1 MLYFDNAATT
11 FPKPP
16 EVLRAVNGS
25 FRNFGANPGRSG
37 YPMSMDTAREVYRA
51 RSAAGEFFGAPPEN
65 VIFTRNCTE
74 SLNLVIL
81 SMLKE
86 GGHCVISDLEHNSV
100 LRPVYALSRGGNV
113 SFDCAEVPLSE
124 PEAAVESYRNLIRP
138 DTKLVVATG
147 ASNVFGTLLPVK
159 KIAALCAEYGIPFLL
174 DAAQVA
180 GSEEISLADGYN
192 FIAAPGHKGLLGP
205 MGTGLLILKG
215 DVLPDPLMYGGTGS
229 QSLMA
234 GQPDELPERYESGTL
249 NVPGILGLGAGVN
262 WVKRTGRDTIRKR
275 EMEIAEYLYDALSE
289 MERIDL
295 FAPGPA
301 PGKSTPV
308 LSFAI
313 EGKTGEETSALL
325 MRQGIASRG
334 GFHCAALAHRKMG
347 TDDRGTCRLSVG
359 PMNRLS
365 EAESAVRKIYAIIKS
380 L

>member
-25 FRNFGANPGRSG
+25 FRYFGANPGRSG
-37 YPMSMDTAREVYRA
+37 YPMSMDTAREVYRV

-81 SMLKE
+81 SMLKK

-100 LRPVYALSRGGNV
+100 LRPVYARSREGDV
-113 SFDCAEVPLSE
+113 HFDCAEVPLSE

-138 DTKLVVATG
+138 DTKLIVATG

-159 KIAALCAEYGIPFLL
+159 EIAALSAEYDIPFLL

-180 GSEEISLADGYN
+180 GTEDISLADGYD
-192 FIAAPGHKGLLGP
+192 FVAAPGHKGLMGP

-215 DVLPDPLMYGGTGS
+215 NVLPEPLLYGGTGS
-229 QSLMA
+229 QSLMP
-234 GQPDELPERYESGTL
+234 GQPDEPPERYESGTL
-249 NVPGILGLGAGVN
+249 NVPGILGLGAGIG
-262 WVKRTGRDTIRKR
+262 WVKRMGRDAIRKR
-275 EMEIAEYLYDALSE
+275 EMEIVQSLYDALCE
-289 MERIDL
+289 MEHIDL
-295 FAPGPA
+295 FAPRPEL
-301 PGKSTPV
+301 GKSAPV
-308 LSFAI
+308 LSFAM

-325 MRQGIASRG
+325 AKQGIASRG

-359 PMNRLS
+359 PMNHIY
-365 EAESAVRKIYAIIKS
+365 EAESALRKIRMIIKS

>member
-16 EVLRAVNGS
+16 EVLRAVSGS

-100 LRPVYALSRGGNV
+100 LRPIYALSRNGNV
-113 SFDCAEVPLSE
+113 SFDCAEVPFSE

-138 DTKLVVATG
+138 DTKLIVATG

-180 GSEEISLADGYN
+180 GTEEINLADGYN
-192 FIAAPGHKGLLGP
+192 FIAAPGHKGLMGP

-262 WVKRTGRDTIRKR
+262 WVKRTGRDAIRRR
-275 EMEIAEYLYDALSE
+275 EMEIAEYLYDALSG
-289 MERIDL
+289 MEHIDL
-295 FAPGPA
+295 FVPGPA
-301 PGKSTPV
+301 PGKSAPV

-325 MRQGIASRG
+325 TRQGIASRG

-365 EAESAVRKIYAIIKS
+365 EAESAVRKIYTIIKS

>member
-1 MLYFDNAATT
+1 
-11 FPKPP
+11 
-16 EVLRAVNGS
+16 
-25 FRNFGANPGRSG
+25 
-37 YPMSMDTAREVYRA
+37 
-51 RSAAGEFFGAPPEN
+51 
-65 VIFTRNCTE
+65 
-74 SLNLVIL
+74 
-81 SMLKE
+81 
-86 GGHCVISDLEHNSV
+86 
-100 LRPVYALSRGGNV
+100 
-113 SFDCAEVPLSE
+113 
-124 PEAAVESYRNLIRP
+124 
-138 DTKLVVATG
+138 
-147 ASNVFGTLLPVK
+147 
-159 KIAALCAEYGIPFLL
+159 
-174 DAAQVA
+174 
-180 GSEEISLADGYN
+180 
-192 FIAAPGHKGLLGP
+192 

-234 GQPDELPERYESGTL
+234 GQPNELPERYESGTL

>member
-159 KIAALCAEYGIPFLL
+159 KIAALCAEYGIPFL
-174 DAAQVA
+174 
-180 GSEEISLADGYN
+180 
-192 FIAAPGHKGLLGP
+192 
-205 MGTGLLILKG
+205 
-215 DVLPDPLMYGGTGS
+215 
-229 QSLMA
+229 
-234 GQPDELPERYESGTL
+234 
-249 NVPGILGLGAGVN
+249 
-262 WVKRTGRDTIRKR
+262 
-275 EMEIAEYLYDALSE
+275 
-289 MERIDL
+289 
-295 FAPGPA
+295 
-301 PGKSTPV
+301 
-308 LSFAI
+308 
-313 EGKTGEETSALL
+313 
-325 MRQGIASRG
+325 
-334 GFHCAALAHRKMG
+334 
-347 TDDRGTCRLSVG
+347 
-359 PMNRLS
+359 
-365 EAESAVRKIYAIIKS
+365 
-380 L
+380 